1 MGEGKDGCLRTEGRD
16 GNLNEIINYKLYG
29 IFDILMDYKHIF
41 HESNFSKRGEAGRG
55 QLAGRNSEA
64 ELKLCLGAEI
74 LSSEDLQSQWEQ
86 AGLTIFPLGIC
97 LAQFFLSFNY

>member
-41 HESNFSKRGEAGRG
+41 HESNFSKQGEAGRG
-55 QLAGRNSEA
+55 QLAGGNSEA
-64 ELKLCLGAEI
+64 APRQAKALPRHRDPRFRG
-74 LSSEDLQSQWEQ
+74 SSKSSGP
-86 AGLTIFPLGIC
+86 A
-97 LAQFFLSFNY
+97 